1 MNEADAQLEIVNVN
15 PAYLGA
21 IFTLAPS
28 EKAAFAGLSN
38 VILGMVQDRVMT
50 PFGAG
55 ILAANTRAA
64 LQAGLA
70 SSWANSTISTAAEF
84 GVVQ

>member
-28 EKAAFAGLSN
+28 EEAAFAGLSD

-55 ILAANTRAA
+55 ILAAETAA
-64 LQAGLA
+64 LQARLA